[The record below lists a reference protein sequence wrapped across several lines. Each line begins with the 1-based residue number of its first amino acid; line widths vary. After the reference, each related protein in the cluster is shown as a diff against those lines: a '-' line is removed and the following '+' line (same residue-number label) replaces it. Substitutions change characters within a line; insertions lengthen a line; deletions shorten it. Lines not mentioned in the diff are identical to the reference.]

1 MTRDLLGLVGR
12 RLANLA
18 VLILGVTTLLFFL
31 LRVTGDPATV
41 IAGSDADA
49 AQLAAVRAQYGLD
62 KPLVVQFL
70 AYLANVLRLDFGLS
84 LASGDPALALVLER
98 LPATLELAAVSMLLT
113 IAVAVPIGAWM
124 GYASRRAPQRIA
136 AGAAFILQGV
146 PGYVVALVGIQIL
159 AVEFRLLPS
168 VGYGGWETFVLP
180 AIALSSFL
188 APKLVRVVAA
198 NVAEAM
204 AEDYIRTARSQ
215 GADGFELLW
224 RHALPNAL
232 LGATALV
239 GTMFAA
245 MVSGAVVTESI
256 FAWPGIGWLL
266 VTSTQTLDFPVV
278 QALTVVVAILVFAV
292 NTATDLAFAL
302 IDPRLRRQRA

>member
-1 MTRDLLGLVGR
+1 MTRDLLVLVGR
-12 RLANLA
+12 RLVNLA

-49 AQLAAVRAQYGLD
+49 AQLAAVREQYGLD
-62 KPLVVQFL
+62 RPLIVQFI
-70 AYLANVLRLDFGLS
+70 AYLASILRLDFGMSLS
-84 LASGDPALALVLER
+84 AGGPALDLVLDR
-98 LPATLELAAVSMLLT
+98 LPATLELAAAAMLLT
-113 IAVAVPIGAWM
+113 ILVSVPVGAWM
-124 GYASRRAPQRIA
+124 GYAPRTPGRRLA
-136 AGAAFILQGV
+136 AGSVFILQGV
-146 PGYVVALVGIQIL
+146 PGYVVALIAIQVF

-168 VGYGGWETFVLP
+168 VGYGGPETFILP
-180 AIALSSFL
+180 AVALASFL
-188 APKLVRVVAA
+188 APKLIRVIAA
-198 NVAEAM
+198 NVTEAM

-215 GADGFELLW
+215 GADGIGLLW

-232 LGATALV
+232 LGAAALV

-245 MVSGAVVTESI
+245 MVSGAVVTEAI

-292 NTATDLAFAL
+292 NTATDLSFAL

>member
-1 MTRDLLGLVGR
+1 MSRELLGVVGR

-18 VLILGVTTLLFFL
+18 VLLLGVTTLLFFL
-31 LRVTGDPATV
+31 LRVTGDPAAV

-49 AQLAAVRAQYGLD
+49 AQLEAVRAQYGLD
-62 KPLVVQFL
+62 RPLAVQFV
-70 AYLANVLRLDFGLS
+70 AYLASVLRLDFGMSLS
-84 LASGDPALALVLER
+84 AGEPALGLVLER
-98 LPATLELAAVSMLLT
+98 LPATLELAGVAMLLT
-113 IAVAVPIGAWM
+113 LILAVPVGAWM
-124 GYASRRAPQRIA
+124 GYAPQAPGRRVA
-136 AGAAFILQGV
+136 AGIVFVLQGV
-146 PGYVVALVGIQIL
+146 PGYVVALIAIQIV

-168 VGYGGWETFVLP
+168 VGYGGPETFILP
-180 AIALSSFL
+180 AVALASFL
-188 APKLVRVVAA
+188 APKLVRVIAA
-198 NVAEAM
+198 NVTEAM

-215 GADGFELLW
+215 GADGMELLW
-224 RHALPNAL
+224 RHAVPNAL

-245 MVSGAVVTESI
+245 LVSGAVVTEAI

-278 QALTVVVAILVFAV
+278 QALTFMVAILVFAV